1 MHFFASPAALAA
13 FNEKVI
19 QIYFG
24 FFFAFLFF
32 FFFGMHFGQLNIF
45 LRPLRWSEPIYMRDG
60 YVFETRFSA
69 GKI

>member
-1 MHFFASPAALAA
+1 MCIFFASPAALAA

-19 QIYFG
+19 QIYI
-24 FFFAFLFF
+24 FFFFSF

-45 LRPLRWSEPIYMRDG
+45 LRPLRWPEPIYMRVG
-60 YVFETRFSA
+60 YVFETHFSA